1 MRNVSHTNCNCL
13 KILAVIAV
21 GLSFFIAGIH
31 AEQANANRPNIL
43 FIYLDD
49 LGYGDVTCYNPD
61 SKIHTP
67 NIDRLAKEGMVFTDA
82 HTPAPICGPSRYGLM
97 TGRYPWRRGKGGT
110 DNGDKFRDVFIEK
123 GRTTLASLLKKKD
136 YNTAQIGKWGIR
148 HNYSDAVKPGKEPGH
163 KDSYDFPNK
172 RLLGS
177 QAVGFEYSWCMT
189 HLFPAPG
196 TKAIGHSKHQ
206 LENGLPVDPS
216 LKISNPHS
224 WLPGSAMKVVEYL
237 ETYAG
242 EKENQK
248 FGINRQSPFFI
259 YWDPPSP
266 HTPIVPNKE
275 FQGKSGA
282 GDYGDFVL
290 EIDHY
295 FGAILDALDHLQL
308 TDNTLVIFS
317 SDNGPE
323 TFAYERIQKHQH
335 YSMGPL
341 RGVKRDA
348 WEGGHRVPFI
358 VRWPG
363 VVKPRQ
369 HCDELVGLNDWLA
382 TFADVAGL
390 ELSDHEGEDS
400 VSILPLLKGSTKP
413 VRESLIHHM
422 SSRFA
427 IRHGDWLFI
436 DHKNGDG
443 NNGKRKEPGWLRKE
457 RGVVSHNS
465 KAELFNLKDDPQQTT
480 NLYDKHSEKANELL
494 KLLKQSKESNGP
506 AVPES
511 VPRY

>member
-1 MRNVSHTNCNCL
+1 MMNTLSYRT
-13 KILAVIAV
+13 ILATGALLALVLGGYAQT
-21 GLSFFIAGIH
+21 
-31 AEQANANRPNIL
+31 EKPNIL

-67 NIDRLAKEGMVFTDA
+67 NIDRLAKEGMAFTDA

-110 DNGDKFRDVFIEK
+110 DNGDKFRDVFVEK
-123 GRTTLASLLKKKD
+123 GRTTLASLLKKEG

-177 QAVGFEYSWCMT
+177 QAVGFDYSWCMT

-196 TKAIGHSKHQ
+196 TDAIGHSKHQ
-206 LENGLPVDPS
+206 LENGLPVDPT
-216 LKISNPHS
+216 LKISDPHS

-242 EKENQK
+242 KKENPK
-248 FGINRQSPFFI
+248 FGLDRKNPFFI
-259 YWDPPSP
+259 YFDPPSP

-275 FQGKSGA
+275 FLGKSGA

-295 FGAILDALDHLQL
+295 VGKILDALDRLKL
-308 TDNTLVIFS
+308 SDNTLIVFS

-323 TFAYERIQKHQH
+323 TYCYERIKSYKH
-335 YSMGPL
+335 YSMGAL
-341 RGVKRDA
+341 RGAKRCA

-363 VVKPRQ
+363 VVKPGQR
-369 HCDELVGLNDWLA
+369 CDELVGLTDWLA
-382 TFADVAGL
+382 TFADISGL
-390 ELSDHEGEDS
+390 ELSDNEGEDS
-400 VSILPLLKGSTKP
+400 VSILPLLKGSTEP
-413 VRESLIHHM
+413 VRESIIHHTP
-422 SSRFA
+422 SGHFA
-427 IRHGDWLFI
+427 IRHEDWLFI
-436 DHKNGDG
+436 DYKTGDG
-443 NNGKRKEPGWLRKE
+443 NGGGRKEPGWLRKE
-457 RGVVSHNS
+457 RGVLSHRS

-480 NLYDKHSEKANELL
+480 NLYDKHPEKASELK
-494 KLLKQSKESNGP
+494 KLLEQFK
-506 AVPES
+506 
-511 VPRY
+511 